1 VSHLD
6 SLSQTPPETWR
17 HSCSLA
23 AEPRSA
29 SRARAFVCQCLVEY
43 RLLHLVDSVRLV
55 ASELVTNAVV
65 HAQTPSVLTLS
76 RSGSALDLGLTDGSG
91 QRPRRRPAS
100 SEQSLETGGYGLG
113 ILDALS
119 LEWGVITDF
128 NSTKTIWARFD
139 AHPRERA
146 VSRAGTSR
154 EGSLRTS

>member
-100 SEQSLETGGYGLG
+100 S
-113 ILDALS
+113 

-146 VSRAGTSR
+146 VARAGTSR